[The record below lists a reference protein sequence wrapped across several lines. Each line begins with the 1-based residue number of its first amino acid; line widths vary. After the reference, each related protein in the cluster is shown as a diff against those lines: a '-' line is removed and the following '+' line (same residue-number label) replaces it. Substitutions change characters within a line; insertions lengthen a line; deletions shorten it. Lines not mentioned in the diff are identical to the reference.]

1 MYINNNM
8 FRCHS
13 LIWVVLVWTF
23 IFAYTLMTHLD
34 VIHIAKTMVLCAAI
48 AIAITGA
55 TLLVY
60 QNVAK
65 HTKVILWFTSWF
77 VAVLV
82 GVVFFSE
89 EYISDLTL
97 NIWFTA
103 VSALAS
109 VFWCVVSHTDKITEP
124 GLHWYVFCLLSIVVI
139 CSVFNATSSH
149 AIAVYITN
157 CALLAF
163 VNVAYLVHICQ
174 AQARNSR
181 RCRQITRV
189 CICFVISVALL
200 IGSILHKTETLSQAA
215 WSEYIMSIQGA
226 ILIAF
231 LVDGIIGFSQN
242 DYKEVPALPVTDDDD
257 V

>member
-48 AIAITGA
+48 VIAVTGA
-55 TLLVY
+55 ALLIY
-60 QNVAK
+60 QNVTK
-65 HTKVILWFTSWF
+65 HTKMILWFVSWF

-89 EYISDLTL
+89 KYISDLTL

-124 GLHWYVFCLLSIVVI
+124 GLHWYVFCLLNIVVI

-157 CALLAF
+157 CALLTF

-174 AQARNSR
+174 AQAKNSR

-189 CICFVISVALL
+189 CICFVISVVLL
-200 IGSILHKTETLSQAA
+200 FGSILHKTETLSQTV
-215 WSEYIMSIQGA
+215 WSEYIMSIQVA

-242 DYKEVPALPVTDDDD
+242 DYKEVPTLPVTDDDD

>member
-1 MYINNNM
+1 
-8 FRCHS
+8 
-13 LIWVVLVWTF
+13 
-23 IFAYTLMTHLD
+23 MTHLD
-34 VIHIAKTMVLCAAI
+34 GNHVAKTMVLCAAI
-48 AIAITGA
+48 VISITGA
-55 TLLVY
+55 TLLIK

-65 HTKVILWFTSWF
+65 HTKAIIWFVSWF

-89 EYISDLTL
+89 KYISDFTL

-124 GLHWYVFCLLSIVVI
+124 GLHWYVFCLLSIVII
-139 CSVFNATSSH
+139 CSVFNATSTH
-149 AIAVYITN
+149 AIAIYITN

-163 VNVAYLVHICQ
+163 INVAYLVHIYHVQ
-174 AQARNSR
+174 AINSR

-189 CICFVISVALL
+189 CVCFVISVALL
-200 IGSILHKTETLSQAA
+200 IGSILHKTETFSQTG

-226 ILIAF
+226 ILLAF
-231 LVDGIIGFSQN
+231 LLDGIIGFSQN
-242 DYKEVPALPVTDDDD
+242 DYKEVPALPANEEDD